1 MQQVPIGLPQVFSMV
16 LLYHSLD
23 CIFYFVK
30 KMKINNLIKK
40 VLRESDYTIEPEL
53 GTMPRERDVKSVF
66 GTKYGAYI
74 PNDVLRYMRKN
85 PALIV
90 KRLYE
95 LYGDKLQEYVDNAK
109 GDNPQISEGL
119 QYHLDNGLTLIENV
133 YRPHSESFFNLINEV
148 RELYISGEME
158 LTEEEVEIVESDLGK
173 KIKLSNGKEI
183 YLDIPMSEEFINEAE
198 YNGKKVEIGKPR
210 RNTGGGKKYVV
221 YVKNPSTGRVKK
233 ISFGDVKGGL
243 TAKVSN
249 PKARKAFASRHQC
262 DKKNDRMKAG
272 YWACRLNRFGHL
284 WGGKTYPGFW

>member
-1 MQQVPIGLPQVFSMV
+1 MNIEKILRKT
-16 LLYHSLD
+16 LLEYS
-23 CIFYFVK
+23 K
-30 KMKINNLIKK
+30 
-40 VLRESDYTIEPEL
+40 PEIL
-53 GTMPRERDVKSVF
+53 
-66 GTKYGAYI
+66 
-74 PNDVLRYMRKN
+74 
-85 PALIV
+85 
-90 KRLYE
+90 
-95 LYGDKLQEYVDNAK
+95 
-109 GDNPQISEGL
+109 ISESL
-119 QYHLDNGLTLIENV
+119 RFHLDNELSLMENV
-133 YRPHSESFFNLINEV
+133 FRPHSQKFFDLINEV
-148 RELYISGEME
+148 RELYYEGQME
-158 LTEEEVEIVESDLGK
+158 LSKEEIELVESDLGDK
-173 KIKLSNGKEI
+173 VTLKNGKEV
-183 YLDIPMSEEFINEAE
+183 YLDIPLAEEFINEAE